1 MVQDEHKK
9 IVYTVVLLLLFGAAY
24 WMGGRNGSADNARAT
39 EQLRQRLERAGEL
52 NRSLSD
58 DNERLHAEN
67 RQIGEELERA
77 TVAAEESYRLAEE
90 LGADNRQTIG
100 NLETAREVVARLR
113 RISSQVRTQN
123 QQTGTK

>member
-1 MVQDEHKK
+1 MGQDEHKR
-9 IVYTVVLLLLFGAAY
+9 IVLAVILLLLFGATY
-24 WMGGRNGSADNARAT
+24 WMGVRSESVNNARAT
-39 EQLRQRLERAGEL
+39 EQLRQRIERAGEL

-58 DNERLHAEN
+58 DNERLRAEN
-67 RQIGEELERA
+67 RQLGEELDRA

-90 LGADNRQTIG
+90 LGSDNRQTIG

-123 QQTGTK
+123 QQTGAK

>member
-1 MVQDEHKK
+1 MAQDENKR
-9 IVYTVVLLLLFGAAY
+9 IVFAVILLLLFGATY
-24 WMGGRNGSADNARAT
+24 WMGVRCESANNTRST
-39 EQLRQRLERAGEL
+39 EQLRQRIERAGEL

-58 DNERLHAEN
+58 DNERLRAEN
-67 RQIGEELERA
+67 RQLGEELDRA

-90 LGADNRQTIG
+90 LGSDNRQTIG

-123 QQTGTK
+123 QQTGAK